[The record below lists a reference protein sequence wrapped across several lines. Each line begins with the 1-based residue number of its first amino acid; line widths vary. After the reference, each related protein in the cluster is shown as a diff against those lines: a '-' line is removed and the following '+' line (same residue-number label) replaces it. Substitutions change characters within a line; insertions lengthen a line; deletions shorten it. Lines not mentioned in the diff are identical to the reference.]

1 MNDLDS
7 LVQSAE
13 SEFTAA
19 ATPAELE
26 NAKARFLGKTGRVTE
41 LLKGMAAL
49 SVEEKKTRGAEIN
62 VVKQRIEAALTA
74 RRQALADAELQAQL
88 KAEALDV
95 TLLYNVGRS
104 LADSTRWPE
113 WKAGSEFKALRDQ
126 SAQKRH

>member
-13 SEFTAA
+13 TEFSAA
-19 ATPAELE
+19 ATPADLE

-49 SVEEKKTRGAEIN
+49 PVEEKKTRGAEIN

-74 RRQALADAELQAQL
+74 RRQALADAEL
-88 KAEALDV
+88 
-95 TLLYNVGRS
+95 
-104 LADSTRWPE
+104 
-113 WKAGSEFKALRDQ
+113 
-126 SAQKRH
+126 

>member
-62 VVKQRIEAALTA
+62 VVKQRIESALTA
-74 RRQALADAELQAQL
+74 NWSAS
-88 KAEALDV
+88 ALD
-95 TLLYNVGRS
+95 NVQVSASGMLS
-104 LADSTRWPE
+104 DIHGTADYRANLVRVMAQRAVIA
-113 WKAGSEFKALRDQ
+113 AG
-126 SAQKRH
+126 